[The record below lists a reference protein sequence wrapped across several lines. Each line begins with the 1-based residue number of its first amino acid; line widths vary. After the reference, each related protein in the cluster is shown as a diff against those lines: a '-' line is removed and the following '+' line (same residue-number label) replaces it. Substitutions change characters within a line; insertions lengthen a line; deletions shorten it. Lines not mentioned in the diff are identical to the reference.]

1 MKSSPLLSHY
11 PLPSVDLHQYEA
23 RQSGSKAIFS
33 TAAAT
38 VALALILAGLG
49 TLSVQQHPAP
59 SPAVVVATVVTIL
72 TPGPRHQ
79 VVKV

>member
-11 PLPSVDLHQYEA
+11 PLSSVDLHQYEA

-33 TAAAT
+33 T

-49 TLSVQQHPAP
+49 TLSVQQHPAAA
-59 SPAVVVATVVTIL
+59 PAVVVATVVTIL
-72 TPGPRHQ
+72 TPSPRRW
-79 VVKV
+79 